1 MARYGAR
8 QALKHFKR
16 IEESHD
22 DAIDGVVK
30 KPLIIIKPQKA
41 VRLIKISKNVVRRDR
56 RFSKK

>member
-1 MARYGAR
+1 MARHGAR

-16 IEESHD
+16 IEKAHI
-22 DAIDGVVK
+22 DAIDGVIK

-56 RFSKK
+56 RYSKK